1 MCKDFV
7 PLLAKPDSLIARRT
21 PFATKSIW
29 VTPYEEGQLYPAGKF
44 VTQSPFAPEDSLEGW
59 MKGDK
64 SIAKTDVVTWVSF
77 GEF

>member
-29 VTPYEEGQLYPAGKF
+29 VTPFKDGQFYPAGKF
-44 VTQSPFAPEDSLEGW
+44 VTQTPFAPEDSVSSFYL
-59 MKGDK
+59 KLRLK
-64 SIAKTDVVTWVSF
+64 SVLISIAQSLKA
-77 GEF
+77 G